1 MITTVPKTP
10 NVDSLLMDGGPKS
23 AFKCVQRRCRS
34 PSSLNNLN
42 DMKMTNSSS
51 IQLSPPSVI
60 KSLNAIPPP
69 VALNQQS
76 MFPHIFLPSSLLQSE
91 SQHNPDR
98 KFSDIVNLAATSN
111 TDTIHHK
118 SDCAPLGIANGMDQI
133 ATLAHIRN
141 SLGNRNE
148 RKNRYHSNAEE
159 HHGQILPQYDTHLV
173 KPAHTAIYGAICNQE
188 NGTSS
193 LSNDINQEIGLNR
206 ARNIMYQT
214 LQDEDC
220 IFGTRVP
227 PTSQSD
233 KCHQRT
239 RSILQQN
246 QSPEKIRRYK

>member
-69 VALNQQS
+69 VALNQQN

-91 SQHNPDR
+91 SQHNPDG
-98 KFSDIVNLAATSN
+98 KFSEVTSLASN
-111 TDTIHHK
+111 SSKDTIHYK
-118 SDCAPLGIANGMDQI
+118 SAPSGIANQMDQT

-159 HHGQILPQYDTHLV
+159 RNGQILPQFDTHLV
-173 KPAHTAIYGAICNQE
+173 NPAHPAIYGAICNQK
-188 NGTSS
+188 NGTRS
-193 LSNDINQEIGLNR
+193 LSNDINHEIGLNR
-206 ARNIMYQT
+206 TGNIMYQT